1 MNMSEN
7 SMKNYGYPPPPEIL
21 RLQTSLCKIMSN
33 PRRVLIIRLLEEGE
47 KSVGELVERS
57 GLRKAAISQ
66 NLAPMRELGLVKFR
80 RDGQKIF
87 YSLKAEKIIAACS
100 AMTNLLSELARESD

>member
-1 MNMSEN
+1 MSEN
-7 SMKNYGYPPPPEIL
+7 TLEKYGYPPPPEIL
-21 RLQTSLCKIMSN
+21 KLQTSLCKIMSN
-33 PRRVLIIRLLEEGE
+33 PRRVLIVRLLEEGE
-47 KSVGELVERS
+47 KSVTELVDRS

-87 YSLKAEKIIAACS
+87 YSLKAEQVVAACS
-100 AMTNLLSELARESD
+100 AMQNLLSELAGEKV

>member
-1 MNMSEN
+1 MSEN
-7 SMKNYGYPPPPEIL
+7 NTEMYGYPPPPEIL

-47 KSVGELVERS
+47 KSVTELVERS

-80 RDGQKIF
+80 RDGQKIY
-87 YSLKAEKIIAACS
+87 YSLKAKKVIAACS
-100 AMTNLLSELARESD
+100 AMQSLLSELSGDIG

>member
-1 MNMSEN
+1 MSDTNKE
-7 SMKNYGYPPPPEIL
+7 MYGYPPPPEIL

-47 KSVGELVERS
+47 KSVSELVDRS

-66 NLAPMRELGLVKFR
+66 NLAPMRELGLVQFR
-80 RDGQKIF
+80 RDGQKIY
-87 YSLKAEKIIAACS
+87 YSLKATKVIAACS
-100 AMTNLLSELARESD
+100 AMQNLLSELSGETL